1 MTFKSLLVLAVP
13 VFMTAGLLTGCA
25 GTPNTAP
32 AATADAAAPLTGSS
46 ATLIVHGMSCPLC
59 ANNVDKL
66 LMTVP
71 GVESVKV
78 NMGTGEVKVALAP
91 SARVTRAQLA
101 KAVDDSGFTLTEV
114 RVP

>member
-1 MTFKSLLVLAVP
+1 MTSKSLLVFAFP
-13 VFMTAGLLTGCA
+13 VFLAAGLLSGCA
-25 GTPNTAP
+25 GTSQPAP
-32 AATADAAAPLTGSS
+32 AASVDAAAPLTGSS

-71 GVESVKV
+71 GVESVRV
-78 NMGTGEVKVALAP
+78 DMGTGEVKVALAP
-91 SARVTRAQLA
+91 SARVTKAQLA